1 MKRQFT
7 LIELLVVIAII
18 AILAAMLLPAL
29 NSARERGKSI
39 RCVSNLKQ
47 VGTAT
52 QFYIND
58 NDDYCP
64 SVFIRFWDHKSAWFF
79 RYRDAGYIT
88 NLAVLQCP
96 AINNK
101 ITTFEKLE
109 NPDNGETIGSEMTY
123 VNYGLNYMTFGMA
136 ANNPSKQFWGQHAI
150 KVASIVNFRGIKS
163 PDLIMFADGT
173 RYQLIVGPGVDES
186 FNPKFRHQKNCNALA
201 FGGHVVSIKEVPM
214 EVCPEPNFRDRY
226 LLPSQVN
233 GALSDQFPQK

>member
-1 MKRQFT
+1 MKRHFT

-58 NDDYCP
+58 NNDYCP
-64 SVFIRFWDHKSAWFF
+64 SVFIGNWDHKSAWFF

-96 AINNK
+96 GINNK

-109 NPDNGETIGSEMTY
+109 NPDNGETIAADMTY
-123 VNYGLNYMTFGMA
+123 VNYGLNYMTFGLA
-136 ANNPSKQFWGQHAI
+136 ANKPAFWGQHAI
-150 KVASIVNFRGIKS
+150 KVASVVNFRGIKS
-163 PDLIMFADGT
+163 PDLIFFADGT
-173 RYQLIVGPGVDES
+173 RYQLFAAGDVNES
-186 FNPKFRHQKNCNALA
+186 YLPKFRHQKNCNALA
-201 FGGHVVSIKEVPM
+201 FGGHVVSIKEVLK
-214 EVCPEPNFRDRY
+214 EDFVKPNFRDRY

-233 GALSDQFPQK
+233 GALTDQYPK